1 VFQRW
6 TNPSHPQT
14 LQIAVFLLYA
24 SAVFSVLYGAAFS
37 PLGLV
42 LTAGTVLGGLG
53 IANDKRWG
61 YNLGLAISVLGLV
74 PFVILAATDGVT
86 ELLDP
91 FVLVAMVFPVARFA
105 LLVHP
110 MSRDYQR
117 IWFE

>member
-1 VFQRW
+1 MFQRW

-24 SAVFSVLYGAAFS
+24 SAVFSVLYGTVFT
-37 PLGLV
+37 PLGFLIA
-42 LTAGTVLGGLG
+42 AGTVFGGLG

-61 YNLGLAISVLGLV
+61 YNLALVISVLGLL
-74 PFVILAATDGVT
+74 PFVILAASDGVT

-91 FVLVAMVFPVARFA
+91 FVLIAMVFPVARFA

-110 MSRDYQR
+110 MSREYQR

>member
-24 SAVFSVLYGAAFS
+24 SAVFSVLYGTVFSLLGFAIAAGCVF
-37 PLGLV
+37 
-42 LTAGTVLGGLG
+42 GGLG

-61 YNLGLAISVLGLV
+61 YNLAIAISVLGLLPYV
-74 PFVILAATDGVT
+74 VLAATDGVG
-86 ELLDP
+86 ELLDVG
-91 FVLVAMVFPVARFA
+91 VLISMVFPVARFA

-110 MSRDYQR
+110 QSREYLR

>member
-24 SAVFSVLYGAAFS
+24 SAVFGVLFGFAFTPIGFIVAAGSVF
-37 PLGLV
+37 
-42 LTAGTVLGGLG
+42 GGLG

-61 YNLGLAISVLGLV
+61 YNLGLAISVLGLLE
-74 PFVILAATDGVT
+74 FGIIAATDGIT
-86 ELLDP
+86 ELLDLD
-91 FVLVAMVFPVARFA
+91 VLIAMIFPVARFA

>member
-1 VFQRW
+1 MGDR
-6 TNPSHPQT
+6 
-14 LQIAVFLLYA
+14 AAERRFL
-24 SAVFSVLYGAAFS
+24 GG
-37 PLGLV
+37 PLGIDVDPLV
-42 LTAGTVLGGLG
+42 VAGG